1 MSGTISPA
9 GSHFGPVDLYLLG
22 LPEGN
27 LDRAAL
33 SALIDL
39 ADTGLVRLLDLVLI
53 TKTDDGELTSVEIE
67 ELPDG
72 VEIDV
77 ASLGATGLVGQDD
90 ISDLAMAIPP
100 GSAAVLVAI
109 ELVYQRELAARAA
122 ESGASL
128 LGYERIPA
136 PIVNALIDTLTP
148 KLEV

>member
-27 LDRAAL
+27 LDRATL

-53 TKTDDGELTSVEIE
+53 TKTDDGELTSVEVE

-90 ISDLAMAIPP
+90 ISDLAMALPP